1 MSSTRTGQAAGTML
15 LAQPVL
21 PHSKRKQGS
30 TDDYF
35 FSRVQPIFPFLLAP
49 KKEKT
54 CFEAGGEEK
63 VGTSG
68 QGNSAGTLA
77 FIFLNSIETFQLSTR
92 CISFQDANKFQAITF
107 A

>member
-1 MSSTRTGQAAGTML
+1 L
-15 LAQPVL
+15 LTAKE
-21 PHSKRKQGS
+21 SRGG

-35 FSRVQPIFPFLLAP
+35 FSRVQPIFSFLLAP
-49 KKEKT
+49 KKAKT

-77 FIFLNSIETFQLSTR
+77 FYLFKFNR
-92 CISFQDANKFQAITF
+92 DISALK
-107 A
+107 